1 MRLVRH
7 VVSSMR
13 VLVVGP
19 FEDWAAGS
27 EQIVVR
33 RAANVDEALGLIETW
48 HPHIILADP
57 KMVGSAREKLI
68 ATAETI
74 GSRIVAPP
82 KPEVRIPGNTIQE
95 IERHAILETLKAV
108 DGSTSRAAKMLGMS
122 VRKIQYKLRSWR
134 NEQPKPIAQPAEK
147 PIN

>member
-1 MRLVRH
+1 
-7 VVSSMR
+7 MR

-27 EQIVVR
+27 DQIEVR
-33 RAANVDEALGLIETW
+33 RAASTDEALGLIETW

-57 KMVGSAREKLI
+57 KLAGSARDSLV
-68 ATAETI
+68 ATAEAV
-74 GSRIVAPP
+74 GSRIFAAP

-95 IERHAILETLKAV
+95 IERYAIIETLKAV

-134 NEQPKPIAQPAEK
+134 NEQKPVAPPAEK